1 MNMPMTTNKPTFAQI
16 QEEIRAMLDVPDE
29 ELDDA
34 HKALMDAYLD
44 ELGQQEAD
52 KVDSFAQFLKLEGER
67 ARLYRDE
74 SQRLAAKARPAERRI
89 DYLKGKY
96 LEIMRKHN
104 LKKVKGDIYTLS
116 LRKSESV
123 DAPDVWALPEEY
135 WRQADPEPNKKA
147 IKAALDEGKEV
158 PGARLVVKE
167 SLQIR

>member
-16 QEEIRAMLDVPDE
+16 QEEIAAMLAIPDD

-34 HKALMDAYLD
+34 HKKLMDAYLD

-74 SQRLAAKARPAERRI
+74 SQRLAAKARTAERRI
-89 DYLKGKY
+89 DYLKSRYK
-96 LEIMRKHN
+96 EIMLAHN
-104 LKKVKGDIYTLS
+104 LKKVRGNVYTLS

-135 WRQADPEPNKKA
+135 RRQADPEPDKKA
-147 IKAALDEGKEV
+147 IKAALDEGREV
-158 PGARLVVKE
+158 PGARLIVKE